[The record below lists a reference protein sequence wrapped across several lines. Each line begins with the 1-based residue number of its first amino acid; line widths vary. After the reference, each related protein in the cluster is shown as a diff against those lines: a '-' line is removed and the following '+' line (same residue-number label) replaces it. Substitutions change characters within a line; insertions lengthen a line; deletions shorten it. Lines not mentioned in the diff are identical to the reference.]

1 AFLILF
7 CLLASGAHALCGQQE
22 QLYMSCEIAGRDT
35 HVSICFDED
44 RIYYRYGTVD
54 GVPELELEE
63 PLASVSYIPSSRI
76 GQSVWDE
83 VRFGNG
89 QYTYKIETGFLT
101 DRENLLEGEWPPA
114 VRFGDIRWGGIDVLR
129 GGEILAELVCEFE
142 TINFNQVDLMEA
154 LGIDGVAVWEPWIA
168 PE

>member
-1 AFLILF
+1 
-7 CLLASGAHALCGQQE
+7 
-22 QLYMSCEIAGRDT
+22 MSCEIAGRDT

-89 QYTYKIETGFLT
+89 QY
-101 DRENLLEGEWPPA
+101 
-114 VRFGDIRWGGIDVLR
+114 
-129 GGEILAELVCEFE
+129 
-142 TINFNQVDLMEA
+142 
-154 LGIDGVAVWEPWIA
+154 
-168 PE
+168 